1 MCNLFLTLQKFAQFA
16 KFAAFALRILEI
28 CKSQK
33 VLSRRF
39 PKADYSEDSMS
50 LIPEMLPAIETEL
63 QRQIARLDE
72 PRTRPFH
79 EMLTYHMGWT
89 GADAGPEAAGKRIRP
104 LMLLLVTA
112 ACGASWKLALPAA
125 AAVELVHNFSL
136 IHDDIQDNSDKR
148 RGRTTVWKKWGL
160 AQGINAGD
168 GLFVLS
174 NLALTDL
181 EAGHPAE
188 IILRAAQILHATC
201 LDLTRG
207 QFLDISYEE
216 CADLSVADYWPMVS
230 GKTAALLSACCQI
243 GALLGG
249 ADEARREAYRAF
261 GHYLGLAFQAQD
273 DILGI
278 WGDEALTGKSAA
290 SDLVEG
296 KKSLPVLFGLEKKG
310 EFAKR
315 WAQGPIRA
323 EEVRE
328 LANLLETESAQ
339 TSAREAARQMTDLA
353 LFNLQVANPQGEA
366 GESLKMLADK
376 LLQRGA

>member
-1 MCNLFLTLQKFAQFA
+1 M
-16 KFAAFALRILEI
+16 
-28 CKSQK
+28 
-33 VLSRRF
+33 
-39 PKADYSEDSMS
+39 P
-50 LIPEMLPAIETEL
+50 LISEMLSAIESEL
-63 QRQIARLDE
+63 QRQVARLDE

-89 GADAGPEAAGKRIRP
+89 GEGAGPEAAGKRIRP
-104 LMLLLVTA
+104 LMLLLTTA
-112 ACGASWKLALPAA
+112 SCGANWQFALPAA

-136 IHDDIQDNSDKR
+136 IHDDIEDDSEKR
-148 RGRTTVWKKWGL
+148 RGRTTVWKKWGMP
-160 AQGINAGD
+160 QGINAGD
-168 GLFVLS
+168 GLFVLA

-181 EAGHPAE
+181 MAGHPAQSVVRASK
-188 IILRAAQILHATC
+188 ILQQTC

-207 QFLDISYEE
+207 QFLDISYEDRS
-216 CADLSVADYWPMVS
+216 DLTVEDYWPMVG
-230 GKTAALLSACCQI
+230 GKTAALLSACCQL

-249 ADEARREAYRAF
+249 ANEARQEAYRAF
-261 GHYLGLAFQAQD
+261 GHYLGLAFQVQD

-296 KKSLPVLFGLEKKG
+296 KKSLPVLFGLEKNG

-315 WAQGPIRA
+315 WRQGPIRA

-328 LANLLETESAQ
+328 LANVLKAESAQ
-339 TSAREAARQMTDLA
+339 TSARNAARQMTDLA
-353 LFNLQVANPQGEA
+353 LTNLSEANPQGEA
-366 GESLKMLADK
+366 GESLKLLADK